1 MSAGVAP
8 VRSDVLLGAKEVS
21 ELEGTIAL
29 SPVRSAASALVKT
42 VRCIRSS
49 GISDGGAIA

>member
-29 SPVRSAASALVKT
+29 APVRSAASALVKT
-42 VRCIRSS
+42 VRYIRSS
-49 GISDGGAIA
+49 CISNGGAIA